1 VLISANADRAIRRSS
16 DGRRPV
22 QNGSEFFD
30 MSVYQV
36 RASTRGSGRAN
47 THPGTLAR
55 PVLEPK
61 ELTILTAWA
70 EALAEA
76 VAITPERANAVSDHA
91 RAGAQWRA
99 ELGIADVSPQLDRAI
114 GVIEDVVRAVQS
126 TGALPTPDAIL
137 AALAD
142 RWPAEPRLERLANRV
157 LRSSIE
163 QRQARLA
170 MCRKRPD
177 SLADDDLT
185 RRSHP
190 R

>member
-1 VLISANADRAIRRSS
+1 VLISANADRAMRRSS

-36 RASTRGSGRAN
+36 RASTSGSGRLN
-47 THPGTLAR
+47 TR
-55 PVLEPK
+55 PAPPSEPALEPK

-76 VAITPERANAVSDHA
+76 VTIAPERADAVSDQA

-99 ELGIADVSPQLDRAI
+99 ELGIPDVSVQLDRAI
-114 GVIEDVVRAVQS
+114 GVIDDVVRVVRS
-126 TGALPTPDAIL
+126 TGALPTADAIL

-142 RWPAEPRLERLANRV
+142 RRPSEPRLERLANRV
-157 LRSSIE
+157 LRSAIE

-170 MCRKRPD
+170 MCRKSPA
-177 SLADDDLT
+177 SLADDA
-185 RRSHP
+185 
-190 R
+190 